1 MKLFMPLYDVTSAKY
16 ATYYSIILVIISGI
30 AVASILRIIVLPTLE
45 CLALIFEGFVSVY
58 MLSRHKETRATLIKV
73 LQRR

>member
-1 MKLFMPLYDVTSAKY
+1 MKLFLPLYDVSSAKY

-30 AVASILRIIVLPTLE
+30 SVVSIFQLIRLPALE

-58 MLSRHKETRATLIKV
+58 MLSRHKETRATLCKI
-73 LQRR
+73 LQLR